1 MYLDNVI
8 YKEQFVILCILSI
21 IRAIELIIIVFYIM
35 YYALCFEL
43 NTFYIYFIQIV
54 LDKTYITDRN

>member
-54 LDKTYITDRN
+54 LDKTYTTDRN